1 MFGGWLQVSQD
12 ARAEVPAADALTE
25 GGDFPSEQR
34 CTYLELVV
42 ALDSGHSSF
51 SLHCIEDVFYG
62 WVPGDS
68 GCTGRG
74 ACG

>member
-1 MFGGWLQVSQD
+1 MCQGCVWGLVAGD
-12 ARAEVPAADALTE
+12 PRRTGRAAGSRDALTE
-25 GGDFPSEQR
+25 GGDFPSKQR

-42 ALDSGHSSF
+42 ALAF
-51 SLHCIEDVFYG
+51 LVLCIEDVFYG
-62 WVPGDS
+62 CFAGDS